1 MGGLSECPA
10 PAVFEAAVVFYE
22 AVEVLDL
29 QASAVP
35 FFSRRESR
43 RGCAGRC
50 RGFRRGWLGCLGSS
64 VLGRWWRRR
73 VLCVGIFCCG
83 CGFWRWF

>member
-10 PAVFEAAVVFYE
+10 PAVFEAAVVFDE

-29 QASAVP
+29 SGVRRTA
-35 FFSRRESR
+35 FSRRESR
-43 RGCAGRC
+43 RECAGRC

-64 VLGRWWRRR
+64 VLGRWWRT
-73 VLCVGIFCCG
+73 
-83 CGFWRWF
+83 

>member
-10 PAVFEAAVVFYE
+10 PAVFETAVVFDE

-35 FFSRRESR
+35 LLPGGSAEGNVLVGVEFF
-43 RGCAGRC
+43 AGD
-50 RGFRRGWLGCLGSS
+50 G
-64 VLGRWWRRR
+64 
-73 VLCVGIFCCG
+73 
-83 CGFWRWF
+83 

>member
-29 QASAVP
+29 SGVRRTVFFQAGVP
-35 FFSRRESR
+35 K
-43 RGCAGRC
+43 GMC
-50 RGFRRGWLGCLGSS
+50 W
-64 VLGRWWRRR
+64 
-73 VLCVGIFCCG
+73 
-83 CGFWRWF
+83 